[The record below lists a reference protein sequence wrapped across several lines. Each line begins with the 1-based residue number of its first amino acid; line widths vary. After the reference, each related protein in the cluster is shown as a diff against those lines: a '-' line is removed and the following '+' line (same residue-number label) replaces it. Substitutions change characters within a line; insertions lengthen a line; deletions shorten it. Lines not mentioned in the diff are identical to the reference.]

1 MSKVVVHA
9 EGLGKKYV
17 IRHQGKYGYVA
28 LRDVLTEGVGNG
40 IRRLA
45 RRQPAGDGATREE
58 FWALRDVG
66 FELRDG
72 ERLGLIG
79 RNGAGKSTLLKI
91 LSRITEP
98 TEGMVRL
105 RGRVASLLEV
115 GTGFHPE
122 LTGRENVFLNGT
134 ILGMRRSEI
143 RRKLDEIVAFAEVEK
158 FLDTPVKRY
167 SSGMYVRLAFAV
179 AAHLE
184 QEILLVD
191 EVLAVGDAVFQQKCL
206 TKMGEVAD
214 QGRTIVLV
222 SHNLVAI
229 EQLCTTAI
237 WLEGGRMVQ
246 QGPAEEIVDA
256 YNASFAPKAMG
267 TFEDSHV
274 TGDGSVELR
283 SYTVLNEHGSPQ
295 PLPVTGED
303 VLLQVS
309 LRVHRP
315 IQRPAAGVS
324 VWSPGGALLTSLN
337 TTQLG
342 QEFAPWQPGDYLLTV
357 RLAQVP
363 YMPGPHRVDFWVHNP
378 GGDLYAHVED
388 AITFEIGQ
396 SPIYGTTEVTAG
408 FGAVYTRVEVT
419 VDPREGG
426 AAGSVAGDVTAGVA
440 VPAAG
445 GGEVTPTD
453 ARDAAADGPGS
464 DDARPSQPDPLP
476 GVSARR

>member
-1 MSKVVVHA
+1 MSNVVVHA

-45 RRQPAGDGATREE
+45 RRQPPGEGATREE

-222 SHNLVAI
+222 SHNLGSSNRARPRRSSTP
-229 EQLCTTAI
+229 TTPASRRRR
-237 WLEGGRMVQ
+237 WGRSRT
-246 QGPAEEIVDA
+246 AT
-256 YNASFAPKAMG
+256 S
-267 TFEDSHV
+267 
-274 TGDGSVELR
+274 
-283 SYTVLNEHGSPQ
+283 
-295 PLPVTGED
+295 PVT
-303 VLLQVS
+303 VASSCVRTRS
-309 LRVHRP
+309 STSMVRRNHCRS
-315 IQRPAAGVS
+315 PARTCS
-324 VWSPGGALLTSLN
+324 S
-337 TTQLG
+337 
-342 QEFAPWQPGDYLLTV
+342 
-357 RLAQVP
+357 R
-363 YMPGPHRVDFWVHNP
+363 
-378 GGDLYAHVED
+378 
-388 AITFEIGQ
+388 
-396 SPIYGTTEVTAG
+396 
-408 FGAVYTRVEVT
+408 
-419 VDPREGG
+419 
-426 AAGSVAGDVTAGVA
+426 
-440 VPAAG
+440 
-445 GGEVTPTD
+445 
-453 ARDAAADGPGS
+453 
-464 DDARPSQPDPLP
+464 
-476 GVSARR
+476 